1 VPITANMSLGNSAAR
16 TRNKLAVQV
25 KKILTRIYLAFDETQ
40 RRRAAEMIHRYR
52 HLIPDY
58 DEKSNNENKID

>member
-16 TRNKLAVQV
+16 TSNKLAIRV
-25 KKILTRIYLAFDETQ
+25 KKFLLRIYLAFDESQ
-40 RRRAAEMIHRYR
+40 RRRAAEVVHRYR

-58 DEKSNNENKID
+58 DEKSKKENKID